1 MGRPA
6 QITEAGLRV
15 AAARVAA
22 RQGAARATI
31 AEIAKEAKVPTG
43 SIYHRVPSRAA
54 LLADVWLEAADRFGT
69 AFLGR
74 LAEARTLEEA
84 ANVALVTPRFA
95 REDPSAGVILFV
107 HRRDDFLDD
116 APAESRARASKLT
129 GALRDGIA
137 AAAKRLAANDRRGR
151 DRFAL
156 ALVGIPYGAVRTFLP
171 QAVPPVELDPVIL
184 AAVRAALTAR

>member
-6 QITEAGLRV
+6 QITDAGLRV

-54 LLADVWLEAADRFGT
+54 LLADVWLEAADRFVT
-69 AFLGR
+69 TFLGR
-74 LAEARTLEEA
+74 LGEARNLDEAAEA
-84 ANVALVTPRFA
+84 ALVTPRFA
-95 REDPSAGVILFV
+95 REHPAEGVILFV
-107 HRRDDFLDD
+107 HRRDDFFDD

-171 QAVPPVELDPVIL
+171 QAVPPADLDPVIL
-184 AAVRAALTAR
+184 AAVRAALAAR

>member
-43 SIYHRVPSRAA
+43 SIYHRVPSRGG
-54 LLADVWLEAADRFGT
+54 LLAEVWLEAAERFST
-69 AFLGR
+69 VFMSR
-74 LAEARTLEEA
+74 LAEARSIEEA
-84 ANVALVTPRFA
+84 AEAALVTPRFA
-95 REDPSAGVILFV
+95 REHPAEGVILFV
-107 HRRDDFLDD
+107 HRRDDFLDG
-116 APAESRARASKLT
+116 APAESRARASRLT
-129 GALRDGIA
+129 GALREGIA
-137 AAAKRLAANDRRGR
+137 AAAKRLAPNDRRGR

-156 ALVGIPYGAVRTFLP
+156 ALVGIPLGAVRTFLP
-171 QAVPPVELDPVIL
+171 QAVPPVELDPTIL
-184 AAVRAALTAR
+184 AAVRAALAAR

>member
-6 QITEAGLRV
+6 QITDSGLRV
-15 AAARVAA
+15 AAAKVAA
-22 RQGAARATI
+22 RHGAARATV
-31 AEIAKEAKVPTG
+31 AEIAKEARVPTG

-54 LLADVWLEAADRFGT
+54 LLAEVWLEAADRFGT

-74 LAEARTLEEA
+74 LGEARSLDEAAEA
-84 ANVALVTPRFA
+84 ALVTPRFA
-95 REDPSAGVILFV
+95 REHPAEGVILFV
-107 HRRDDFLDD
+107 HRRDDFLDE

-129 GALRDGIA
+129 GAMRDGIT
-137 AAAKRLAANDRRGR
+137 AAAKRLAADDRRGR

-171 QAVPPVELDPVIL
+171 QAMPPVELDPVIL
-184 AAVRAALTAR
+184 AAVRAALAAR